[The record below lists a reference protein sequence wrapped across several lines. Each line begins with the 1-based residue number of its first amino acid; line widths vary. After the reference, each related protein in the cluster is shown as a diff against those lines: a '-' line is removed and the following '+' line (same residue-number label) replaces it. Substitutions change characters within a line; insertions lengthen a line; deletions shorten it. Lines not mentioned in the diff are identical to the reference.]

1 MNTVEQN
8 RKDFTAFIRKQLRKC
23 GIEVNLR
30 ASRKYLDG
38 DYGMFVEPEDGWVV
52 GELAVAGGMSKDKF
66 FHTLAHEYVHFLQWF
81 ADDPLYRASRDD
93 ARDYYAL
100 EKVTEESALEILQQ
114 WGLIPDS
121 GWTRVRESS
130 ETYVCSV
137 FVRGPSVRVSRK
149 PLSGKRLGKSVKK
162 R

>member
-1 MNTVEQN
+1 
-8 RKDFTAFIRKQLRKC
+8 L
-23 GIEVNLR
+23 NLR
-30 ASRKYLDG
+30 ASKKHLDG
-38 DYGMFVEPEDGWVV
+38 DYGMFCEPDIG
-52 GELAVAGGMSKDKF
+52 GELCVAAGMSKDKF

-81 ADDPLYRASRDD
+81 SDDPLYRASRDD

-100 EKVTEESALEILQQ
+100 EKVTEESAIEILDQ

-121 GWTRVRESS
+121 GWDRVKESS
-130 ETYVCSV
+130 EKYVCSV

-149 PLSGKRLGKSVKK
+149 PLSDKEIKKLKK

>member
-1 MNTVEQN
+1 MNTVDQN
-8 RKDFTAFIRKQLRKC
+8 RKDFLAFIRKQLTKC
-23 GIEVNLR
+23 GVKLNLR
-30 ASRKYLDG
+30 ASKKHLDG
-38 DYGMFVEPEDGWVV
+38 DYGMFCEPDNG
-52 GELAVAGGMSKDKF
+52 GELCVAAGMSKDKF

-81 ADDPLYRASRDD
+81 SDDPLYRASRDD

-100 EKVTEESALEILQQ
+100 EKVTEESAIEILDQ

-121 GWTRVRESS
+121 GWDRVKESS
-130 ETYVCSV
+130 EKYVCSV

-149 PLSGKRLGKSVKK
+149 PLSDKEIKKLKK